1 MALRQ
6 GLTTSFKHRCL
17 SVLDGAT
24 LMMALYGESA
34 TLGPDTATYTTDG
47 EIEGTG
53 YTAGGV
59 MLTGVVISTDG
70 TVAYLTFDAPERDP
84 AGFSARGALIYDAT
98 DSNSTVAVLDF
109 GSLKT
114 VTTRFAPAMP
124 SATADAALVRL
135 E

>member
-17 SVLDGAT
+17 SVLEGAT
-24 LMMALYGESA
+24 LKMALYGESA
-34 TLGPDTATYTTDG
+34 ALGPDTAVYTTDG

-59 MLTGVVISTDG
+59 VLTGVEISTDG
-70 TVAYLTFDAPERDP
+70 TVSYLTFDAPEWDP
-84 AGFSARGALIYDAT
+84 ADFSARGALIYDAT
-98 DSNSTVAVLDF
+98 DSDSTVAVLDF

-114 VTTRFAPAMP
+114 AATRFAPAMP
-124 SATADAALVRL
+124 AATADAALIRL